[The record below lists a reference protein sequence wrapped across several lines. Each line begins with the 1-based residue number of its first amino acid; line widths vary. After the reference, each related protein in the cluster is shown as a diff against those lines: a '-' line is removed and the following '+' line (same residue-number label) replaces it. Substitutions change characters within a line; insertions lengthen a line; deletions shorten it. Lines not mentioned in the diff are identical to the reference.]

1 MRKGILKFF
10 HFQLYKMMIPFQSA
24 FNIYILVLVVGGL
37 LSGCASREELV
48 YFQGSPPGPSMQY
61 EKYTPRLQPD
71 DLLAITVSAADLEAT
86 LPFNQVN
93 PYSMRGGGSGDMD
106 RQITYLIDEKGFIDY
121 PVLGYIR
128 LGGLTRSQAMAAM
141 RQLLSKY
148 IIDPGVNI
156 QIVNFKVTVI
166 GEVRNPGSFTLRNE
180 RATIL
185 EALGMA
191 GDLTIN
197 GLRENVLVIREIE
210 GEKTFTRVDLTSA
223 DVINSP
229 VYFLSQNDVIYVEPN
244 KAQINASAYNRNT
257 SIFISIAGILISIAS
272 LLLR

>member
-1 MRKGILKFF
+1 M
-10 HFQLYKMMIPFQSA
+10 
-24 FNIYILVLVVGGL
+24 
-37 LSGCASREELV
+37 V
-48 YFQGSPPGPSMQY
+48 YFQGSPTLDSRPYDQ
-61 EKYTPRLQPD
+61 YTPRLQPD

-86 LPFNQVN
+86 LPFNQMN
-93 PYSMRGGGSGDMD
+93 PYTARGGGGSASMD
-106 RQITYLIDEKGFIDY
+106 RQITYLIDENGFIDY
-121 PVLGYIR
+121 PVLGNIR
-128 LGGLTRSQAMAAM
+128 LGGLTRSQAMGAM

-156 QIVNFKVTVI
+156 QITNFKVTVI
-166 GEVRNPGSFTLRNE
+166 GEVRSPGSFTMPNE
-180 RATIL
+180 RVTIL

-197 GLRENVLVIREIE
+197 GLRDNVLVIREIE

-223 DVINSP
+223 DMINSP

-257 SIFISIAGILISIAS
+257 SIFISIAGILISVVS
-272 LLLR
+272 LLVR